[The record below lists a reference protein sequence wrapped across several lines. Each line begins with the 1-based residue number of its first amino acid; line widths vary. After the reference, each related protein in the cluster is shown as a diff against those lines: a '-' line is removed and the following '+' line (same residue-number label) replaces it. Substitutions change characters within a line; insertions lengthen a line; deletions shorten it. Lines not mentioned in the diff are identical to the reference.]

1 MIKKNIPKSHLWVG
15 GFNCQGI
22 VDKIDDPNFI
32 NDILK
37 YDIFGVC
44 ETWLNKGNEHLVV
57 PEYKFYPLSRK
68 KENDQSRG
76 GVGWFIRDSL
86 KRYVKILYDISNEN
100 MFFCKLEK
108 KYFNF
113 DDDVYVGMIY
123 FPPENSSREKRI
135 KVDHFK
141 NLVEKVSKIDSSN
154 IILIGDFNARTKD
167 LTDTMDDYEND
178 QSGHDMISSKVS
190 YVRNNQDQKK

>member
-1 MIKKNIPKSHLWVG
+1 MIIEKNIPKSHFWVG

-22 VDKIDDPNFI
+22 VDKIEDLNFI

-44 ETWLNKGNEHLVV
+44 ETWLNKGNENLVV

-108 KYFNF
+108 NYFNF

-123 FPPENSSREKRI
+123 FPPENSSWEKRI

-141 NLVEKVSKIDSSN
+141 NLVEKV
-154 IILIGDFNARTKD
+154 
-167 LTDTMDDYEND
+167 
-178 QSGHDMISSKVS
+178 
-190 YVRNNQDQKK
+190 